1 MNLVSRKY
9 TIIKKLLIDAE
20 IAQNTADF
28 LGVDFQKTHMDEAAF
43 ATNFEEAVW
52 FDEQPHFDLG
62 FVGKHALSKLTR
74 DSGLKTVISGGSN

>member
-1 MNLVSRKY
+1 MQLTHVV
-9 TIIKKLLIDAE
+9 

-28 LGVDFQKTHMDEAAF
+28 LGVDLQKTHMDEAAF
-43 ATNFEEAVW
+43 AANFEEAVW

-74 DSGLKTVISGGSN
+74 DSGIKTVITGKSRLQG